1 MGTLYANAYQRPLE
15 LESGVRRMQRSW
27 VSSPNYRAV
36 IETLR
41 TARTEKGLSQR
52 EVARR
57 MGKHVS
63 FLNKIELVERRI
75 DVLEFVLLCRALEL
89 DPHTMLDEMIA
100 KFADKPEA

>member
-1 MGTLYANAYQRPLE
+1 
-15 LESGVRRMQRSW
+15 MQRSW

-57 MGKHVS
+57 MGKPVS

-75 DVLEFVLLCRALEL
+75 DVLEFVLLCRALDM
-89 DPHTMLDEMIA
+89 DPHALLDRMIA
-100 KFADKPEA
+100 KFTDQAET